1 MNIAISVTGN
11 GSEPFF
17 DPRFGRAAAFCLVN
31 TDTGDRK
38 VHENP
43 ALSAAGGAGVKAAQF
58 VASLGAQ
65 AVISGAYGPNAF
77 RTLAS
82 AGIKM
87 HLVPGSEVLSVSNV
101 LAQFDAG
108 KLDRAESATHAGHHG
123 S

>member
-11 GSEPFF
+11 GSEPLF
-17 DPRFGRAAAFCLVN
+17 DPRFGRAAACCLVN

-58 VASLGAQ
+58 IASLGVQ
-65 AVISGAYGPNAF
+65 VVISGAYGPNAF
-77 RTLAS
+77 RTLTS
-82 AGIKM
+82 AGIGM
-87 HLVPGSEVLSVSNV
+87 YLMPGSEVLSVSNV
-101 LAQFDAG
+101 LAQFNAG